1 MISFGRARL
10 QSLRKNLYERE
21 DVSGYGREDVS
32 GHGFSRAESPI
43 ELRALAPEVKRLFLE
58 KLFSHDLFAENILRV

>member
-1 MISFGRARL
+1 MQPPTATDDIFTEGHGSRAYE
-10 QSLRKNLYERE
+10 NLYERK

-43 ELRALAPEVKRLFLE
+43 ELRALAPATESTKYLTTA
-58 KLFSHDLFAENILRV
+58 D